1 MAKKVLI
8 IDDEADIRTFL
19 ETLLKENGFETT
31 TAGDGDKGWEV
42 VQKLHPD
49 VITLDIIMPHETG
62 VKFYRRLL
70 KDATLQHVPVIILSG
85 VTRYKELFARDH
97 KTMSRPFAFV
107 EKPIV
112 PEQLIEKV
120 NEALAFSEQ
129 V

>member
-31 TAGDGDKGWEV
+31 TASDGDKGWET
-42 VQKLHPD
+42 VQKVRPD

-70 KDATLQHVPVIILSG
+70 KDPELADIPVIVLSG

-97 KTMSRPFAFV
+97 KTMSKPFAFV
-107 EKPIV
+107 EKPIQPAELV
-112 PEQLIEKV
+112 EKV
-120 NEALAFSEQ
+120 NEAVASGKT